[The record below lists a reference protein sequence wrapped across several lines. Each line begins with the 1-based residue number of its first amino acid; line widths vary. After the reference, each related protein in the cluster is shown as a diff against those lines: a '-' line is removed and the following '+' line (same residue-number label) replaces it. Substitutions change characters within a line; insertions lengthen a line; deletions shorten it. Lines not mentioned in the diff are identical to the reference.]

1 MTAPDPLGETRAV
14 LELAIKAATAYDRPD
29 LVARINVHLDR
40 VKRPDVQVV
49 AIGEFKQGK
58 SSLVNAIVNVNI
70 CPVDDDIATAV
81 HTIVRHGDE
90 RRAFALIKP
99 ANDPDGE
106 GQRIPIPLDQIRAYA
121 TELGGV
127 DPSIVVKGV
136 EIEVPR
142 KLLADGLILIDT
154 PGVGGLGGAHAAAG
168 LGALSVADAALFV
181 SDASQEYTKAEMDFL
196 AQAMELCPI
205 MVGVM
210 AKTDLYPRWREI
222 LEINQGHLARLGYNM
237 QILPVSSALRME
249 AIRRE
254 DKELNQQSGFPALV
268 HCLTTDIIA
277 TNASRNRLG
286 AQRDIVAVCGQLASQ
301 FEAEKAALSDPAA
314 RGALVSGLEEAKARA
329 DALRGQAARW
339 STTLNDGIAD
349 LTSDIDF
356 DLRARMRAVM
366 AESDHAVDH
375 FDPLTAWDEFEPWLV
390 NSVSQSVVSNY
401 RFMTERSAE
410 LSLAV
415 GRHFDQAGSELF
427 GELEILNATDV
438 LSRVSIGTQLET
450 EAVLGAGSK
459 GLTALRGSY
468 SGFLMMSLLGNL
480 VGLASVAVLPIGIG
494 AGLILGRKTLKDEK
508 ERALSRRRS
517 EAKNA
522 VRRYTD
528 EVSFQVGKDSRDTL
542 RRVQRQLRDHYSAR
556 AEELNRST
564 SEALKSANDAA
575 RVAEADRAKRLKD
588 VQAEL
593 DRIKG
598 LSQQAEKLLTAPA
611 AAGSRAGGGSGTGT
625 GPASAPAGSP
635 AAGSRAGAGA
645 GA

>member
-1 MTAPDPLGETRAV
+1 MRGWFDAGSRRAV
-14 LELAIKAATAYDRPD
+14 LELGVKAATAYDRPD
-29 LVARINVHLDR
+29 LVARLATHLDR
-40 VKRPDVQVV
+40 VRRPDVQVV

-99 ANDPDGE
+99 ASDPDGE

-154 PGVGGLGGAHAAAG
+154 PGVGGRGGAHAAAG
-168 LGALSVADAALFV
+168 LGAMSVADAALFV

-205 MVGVM
+205 VVCVM
-210 AKTDLYPRWREI
+210 TKTDLYPRWREI
-222 LEINQGHLARLGYNM
+222 MEINKGHLARLGHSLA
-237 QILPVSSALRME
+237 ILPVSSALRME

-254 DKELNQQSGFPALV
+254 DKDLNQQSGFPALV
-268 HCLTTDIIA
+268 HCLTNDIIA
-277 TNASRNRLG
+277 SNASRNRLG
-286 AQRDIVAVCGQLASQ
+286 AQRDVLAVSDQLATQ
-301 FEAEKAALSDPAA
+301 FQAEKAALSDPAA
-314 RGALVSGLEEAKARA
+314 HGALVAGLEEAKARA

-339 STTLNDGIAD
+339 STTLNDGIGD
-349 LTSDIDF
+349 LTSDVDF
-356 DLRARMRAVM
+356 DLRARMRAVI
-366 AESDHAVDH
+366 AESDHAIEH
-375 FDPLTAWDEFEPWLV
+375 FDPLAAWDEFEPWLV
-390 NSVSQSVVSNY
+390 NAVSQAVVANY
-401 RFMTERSAE
+401 RFLTERSAE

-427 GELEILNATDV
+427 GDLDIQNATDV
-438 LSRVSIGTQLET
+438 LSRVSMSTSLES
-450 EAVLGAGSK
+450 EATLGMGSK

-468 SGFLMMSLLGNL
+468 SGFLMISLLGNL
-480 VGLASVAVLPIGIG
+480 VGLGAVVLPVGIG

-508 ERALSRRRS
+508 ERALSRRRG

-522 VRRYTD
+522 LRRYTD

-542 RRVQRQLRDHYSAR
+542 RRVQRQLRDHYSTR

-564 SEALKSANDAA
+564 GEALKSANDAA

-598 LSQQAEKLLTAPA
+598 LRQQAEKLLAASSAARPAGGPLAGSSSAPVAPVAGAPA
-611 AAGSRAGGGSGTGT
+611 QS
-625 GPASAPAGSP
+625 
-635 AAGSRAGAGA
+635 GAGA
-645 GA
+645 